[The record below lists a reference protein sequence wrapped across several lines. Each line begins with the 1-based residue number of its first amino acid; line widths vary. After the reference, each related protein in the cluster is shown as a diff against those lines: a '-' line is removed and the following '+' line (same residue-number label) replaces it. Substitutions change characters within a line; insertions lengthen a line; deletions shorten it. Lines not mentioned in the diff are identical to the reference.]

1 MKISKAQLKQIIKE
15 EIKSISEDENDLSK
29 EQFLRIMK
37 SSFEAAN
44 NRKDRQALE
53 YFTKEFR
60 RLESEDSMD
69 LRHEIENILS
79 DYGYEVDFRTLK
91 VK

>member
-29 EQFLRIMK
+29 EHLLRIMK

-44 NRKDRQALE
+44 NKKDKQALE

-60 RLESEDSMD
+60 RLESEDSMN

-79 DYGYEVDFRTLK
+79 DYGYKVDFKTFK

>member
-60 RLESEDSMD
+60 RLESEDSMN

-79 DYGYEVDFRTLK
+79 DYGYKVDFTTLK
-91 VK
+91 VS

>member
-60 RLESEDSMD
+60 RLESEDSMN
-69 LRHEIENILS
+69 LRYEIENILS
-79 DYGYEVDFRTLK
+79 DYGYKVDFTTLK
-91 VK
+91 VS